1 MLARWG
7 ELLRELDLTIST
19 NIFVNYRVLHK
30 DEITIV
36 KLRGQLCD
44 ASIPHIAYDDV
55 GEFIK
60 SRDNGLGL
68 NL

>member
-1 MLARWG
+1 MLARWS
-7 ELLRELDLTIST
+7 ELLRELDLTINT
-19 NIFVNYRVLHK
+19 NIFADCRVLHK
-30 DEITIV
+30 DEIILV